1 MGTSIL
7 EMDDLSKT
15 WNFTPLLSLS
25 KYYNYNP
32 DPEYEYSPKHSSSKR
47 NSAEALANYQV
58 QQAGIEFAIELWH

>member
-1 MGTSIL
+1 
-7 EMDDLSKT
+7 
-15 WNFTPLLSLS
+15 LS

-58 QQAGIEFAIELWH
+58 QQFINLGTPKEK